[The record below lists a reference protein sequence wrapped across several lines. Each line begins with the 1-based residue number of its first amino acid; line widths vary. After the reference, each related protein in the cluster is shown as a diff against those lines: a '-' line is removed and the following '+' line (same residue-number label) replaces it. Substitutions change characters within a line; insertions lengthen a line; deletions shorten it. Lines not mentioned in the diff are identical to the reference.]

1 MRQCSGKCVREK
13 LLAAEGAAWRSIP
26 EMWQG
31 GILQSYI

>member
-1 MRQCSGKCVREK
+1 MRQCSGQCVREK
-13 LLAAEGAAWRSIP
+13 LLAAEGAAWA